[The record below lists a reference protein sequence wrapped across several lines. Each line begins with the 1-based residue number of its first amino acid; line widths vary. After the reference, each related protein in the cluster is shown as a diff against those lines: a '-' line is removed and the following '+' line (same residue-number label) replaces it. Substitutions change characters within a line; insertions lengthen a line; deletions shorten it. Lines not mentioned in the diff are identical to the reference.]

1 MADLLFRKQK
11 YEAAIDLYHK
21 ALQKAPGRARLCPA
35 RGFSTPLSLIG
46 CDSPSRP
53 LPSFLPR
60 EAEAPSS
67 LIVPAESGSQIASQ
81 DMLALGVQPV
91 PGGRK
96 DSAGH
101 SPGVSTLQSLWLKR
115 LLGGVRPCRTQM
127 EPLHSSM
134 LRTVLK
140 VISSRHRARPQ
151 LLSPASQQL
160 LTPVLLPARHL
171 SFLHIQ
177 DKQGSLWLWRGPTT
191 VLSSCPDPVP
201 LPWAAACLWNMGQPC
216 CEPLQA
222 PPCQPSPP

>member
-1 MADLLFRKQK
+1 MKPPLTSTTRLCRRPQV
-11 YEAAIDLYHK
+11 
-21 ALQKAPGRARLCPA
+21 RARLCPA
-35 RGFSTPLSLIG
+35 RGLSTPLSLIG
-46 CDSPSRP
+46 RP

-96 DSAGH
+96 DSAG
-101 SPGVSTLQSLWLKR
+101 QSLWLKR
-115 LLGGVRPCRTQM
+115 PLGGVRPCRRLHSLPGI
-127 EPLHSSM
+127 EPVHSSM

-151 LLSPASQQL
+151 NLSPASQQL
-160 LTPVLLPARHL
+160 LTPVLLPARCL
-171 SFLHIQ
+171 SLLHIQ
-177 DKQGSLWLWRGPTT
+177 DKQGSPWLCPGPTT

-201 LPWAAACLWNMGQPC
+201 LPWAAA
-216 CEPLQA
+216 
-222 PPCQPSPP
+222 